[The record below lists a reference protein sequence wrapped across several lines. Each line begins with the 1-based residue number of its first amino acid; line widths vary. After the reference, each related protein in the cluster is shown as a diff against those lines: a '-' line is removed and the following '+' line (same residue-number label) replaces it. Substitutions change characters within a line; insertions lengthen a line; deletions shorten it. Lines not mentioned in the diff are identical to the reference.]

1 MDINVEKNKGGRPK
15 GSGNKKHY
23 NWNVILFDKDSNTFK
38 KGKYISVNDINAD
51 LGLKLNSDYVRRIM
65 TKYRVDTEQKFRN
78 NSFLARYGHISIEKI
93 KEPIF

>member
-1 MDINVEKNKGGRPK
+1 MNINVEKNKGGRPK

-23 NWNVILFDKDSNTFK
+23 NWNVILFDKDTNTFK